1 MLAAV
6 CQTSNPYHV
15 LLMIALI
22 MMFSTI
28 VDLMTTT
35 RSTDPK
41 VRNGRVAFCLMSP
54 VPWAFAMAYR
64 KIKEMMLSYDLVPGQ
79 RLVFVDLARRLGVS
93 RTPVNTALSILAV
106 GLEVTM
112 MLTLVGVSQGMLLD
126 SVRRAR
132 GVGADIWVRPG
143 ESSVLSFNTGSIP
156 EKMTAFLEQQP
167 HVELATGNL
176 IAAVGGIDSV
186 TGIDLEQ
193 FTELS
198 GGFKYLSGGPFRK
211 PDDLIIDD
219 YYARQKKLKVG
230 TTVRLLNQD
239 WRVCGIVEPGK
250 LARLIIPLQTL
261 QKLTSNVGKLSQIF
275 VKLDDQDNLQTVM
288 ATLKEK
294 LPGYKIYSIE
304 EFTSLFSASNVPG
317 LQAFTGVVI
326 TLSIVVGFLVVFLS
340 MYTAVL
346 ERTREIGILKALG
359 ASAAYV
365 LNIILRE
372 TTVLALIGSALGIG
386 FSYLTRWLI
395 QVLVPASIIQVIVP
409 GWWPIASAIA
419 LGGAWLGAAYPGWRA
434 ARQDPI
440 EALSYE

>member
-1 MLAAV
+1 
-6 CQTSNPYHV
+6 
-15 LLMIALI
+15 MINKL
-22 MMFSTI
+22 
-28 VDLMTTT
+28 VVENLKH
-35 RSTDPK
+35 RP
-41 VRNGRVAFCLMSP
+41 VR
-54 VPWAFAMAYR
+54 
-64 KIKEMMLSYDLVPGQ
+64 
-79 RLVFVDLARRLGVS
+79 
-93 RTPVNTALSILAV
+93 TALSILAV

-112 MLTLVGVSQGMLLD
+112 MLTLVGVSRGMLQD

-176 IAAVGGIDSV
+176 IAAIGGIDSV
-186 TGIDLEQ
+186 TGVDLEQ

-198 GGFKYLSGGPFRK
+198 GGFKYFSGGPFRK
-211 PDDLIIDD
+211 PDDLIVDD
-219 YYARQKKLKVG
+219 YYARQKQLKVG
-230 TTVRLLNQD
+230 TTVRLLNRD

-275 VKLDDQDNLQTVM
+275 VKLDDPENLPTVM
-288 ATLKEK
+288 ASLKQT

-359 ASAAYV
+359 ASAGYV
-365 LNIILRE
+365 LNTILRE

>member
-1 MLAAV
+1 
-6 CQTSNPYHV
+6 
-15 LLMIALI
+15 LI
-22 MMFSTI
+22 NKL
-28 VDLMTTT
+28 VVENLKH
-35 RSTDPK
+35 RP
-41 VRNGRVAFCLMSP
+41 VR
-54 VPWAFAMAYR
+54 
-64 KIKEMMLSYDLVPGQ
+64 
-79 RLVFVDLARRLGVS
+79 
-93 RTPVNTALSILAV
+93 TALSILAV

-112 MLTLVGVSQGMLLD
+112 MLTLVGVSRGMLQD

-176 IAAVGGIDSV
+176 IAAIGGIDSV
-186 TGIDLEQ
+186 TGVDLEQ

-211 PDDLIIDD
+211 PDDLIVDD

-230 TTVRLLNQD
+230 TTVRLLNRD

-275 VKLDDQDNLQTVM
+275 VKLDDSENLPTVM
-288 ATLKEK
+288 ASLKQT